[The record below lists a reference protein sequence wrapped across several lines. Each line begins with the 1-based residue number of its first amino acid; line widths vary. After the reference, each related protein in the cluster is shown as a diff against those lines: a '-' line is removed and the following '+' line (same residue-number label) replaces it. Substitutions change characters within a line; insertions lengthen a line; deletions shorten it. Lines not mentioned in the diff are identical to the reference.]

1 MATPITDEE
10 KRKQISVRGVA
21 TLDGVDDIKNSK
33 KNLLKTDTT
42 IEEYIYSR

>member
-21 TLDGVDDIKNSK
+21 TLEGVDDIKSSK
-33 KNLLKTDTT
+33 FRVC
-42 IEEYIYSR
+42 YIVYMQANKCW